1 MIYRTHTFEGE
12 RVVLHGNFF
21 NDCTFKNCELV
32 YDGDP
37 SPTFYNNQFVDSAF
51 VFTGPALR
59 TLYFLGNMYH
69 AGEGG
74 QEVVERT
81 FGDIKAGRIH
91 GSESSTAKPHTG
103 DHSLSARRIDIPNR
117 SSPIAPGQ

>member
-1 MIYRTHTFEGE
+1 MIYRDRTFDGE

-37 SPTFYNNQFVDSAF
+37 SPTFYNNQFIDSVF

-59 TLYFLGNMYH
+59 TLYFLGNIYR

-74 QEVVERT
+74 QEVVEKT

-91 GSESSTAKPHTG
+91 GAEATTITPHTG
-103 DHSLSARRIDIPNR
+103 DHSLSDNRNNIPNR
-117 SSPIAPGQ
+117 MAPYAPGQ